1 MSLFFLG
8 LELLGAAG
16 GDWVEVRGAEEEVTG
31 AEEEVEEDDAAAAAA
46 LIRSDS
52 FCFFFGDAE
61 LWDTD
66 CEGDDGAPLCEDAAG
81 AVTS

>member
-1 MSLFFLG
+1 M
-8 LELLGAAG
+8 
-16 GDWVEVRGAEEEVTG
+16 EVRG

-46 LIRSDS
+46 LIKSDS
-52 FCFFFGDAE
+52 FCFFFFADAE

-81 AVTS
+81 AVTG